1 MKQSPRLAKKKLKNR
16 TQTHIRFLTVS
27 AVIAALYIG
36 LTYLSFLF
44 GLDKGVVQVR
54 FSEALCVLAAFTPA
68 AVPGVALGCFLS
80 GLLTSAHPLDMLV
93 GSLASLLGVTGCYL
107 LRFLSRRRLA
117 FCLVPLPN
125 ILANAAIIPWVL
137 STAYGAPEGYIFLF
151 LTVGAG
157 EVISAGVLGSLLL
170 FALRRRRSL
179 F

>member
-1 MKQSPRLAKKKLKNR
+1 MKDRKASR
-16 TQTHIRFLTVS
+16 IRFLTYS
-27 AVIAALYIG
+27 AAIAALYVG

-68 AVPGVALGCFLS
+68 AIPGMTLGCFLA
-80 GLLTSAHPLDMLV
+80 GLLTSAHPIDMAV
-93 GSLASLLGVTGCYL
+93 GSMATLLGVLGCWL
-107 LRFLSRRRLA
+107 LRFLKDRRLA
-117 FCLVPLPN
+117 FCLLPLPN
-125 ILANAAIIPWVL
+125 VLSNALIIPWVL
-137 STAYGAPEGYIFLF
+137 SVAYGATEGYFFLF

-170 FALRRRRSL
+170 WVLKRRRSL